1 MNREER
7 RRLQRQAYKRVLRA
21 LRCEPECS
29 RCHKPFDGKGQWVS
43 DMEDGWII
51 DLICEGCT
59 TQVDYSEAVV
69 NDSIHDYMQLDS
81 GRLWAWHKNQQ
92 VRMMP
97 MG

>member
-7 RRLQRQAYKRVLRA
+7 RRLQRAAYKRTLRA
-21 LRCEPECS
+21 LHCEPECS
-29 RCHKPFDGKGQWVS
+29 RCHKRFDGKGQWVS

-59 TQVDYSEAVV
+59 TQVDYAEAVA

-81 GRLWAWHKNQQ
+81 GRMWAWHKGQR
-92 VRMMP
+92 VRVMP